1 MALYSRPRNT
11 RLLVISLVMLSLL
24 TITVD
29 YRGGENG
36 PLEAVGRGGV
46 AVVGALQGA
55 VSHVVRP
62 VTDWV
67 TGVVHIG
74 SLRSENDNLRAQIDK
89 YQAESGEN
97 TALRAQ
103 LLDLK
108 KLLKFRED
116 LQLEKT
122 VSAQVVAVSVGN
134 FESTVTIDQG
144 SSAGI
149 KVDMPVVSG
158 NGLVGHVI
166 TVAPNVS
173 IVQLI
178 IDPDSAV
185 ASRLAAVPRV
195 TGIVL
200 GQRNRPL
207 RMDLVDPEANV
218 VPSEQVLTSGYQIE
232 GGKALYPP
240 GIPIGFVSHI
250 YTRPGASLVKTIEI
264 SPAVDFSALEFV
276 LVILK
281 S

>member
-11 RLLVISLVMLSLL
+11 RLLVVSLVMLSLL

-36 PLEAVGRGGV
+36 PLEVVGRGAV
-46 AVVGALQGA
+46 SVVGALQGA

-62 VTDWV
+62 VSDWV

-74 SLRSENDNLRAQIDK
+74 SLRSENDRLSAEIDKLRA
-89 YQAESGEN
+89 ESAEN
-97 TALRAQ
+97 TSRKAQ
-103 LLDLK
+103 LIELEALLKMKERLDL
-108 KLLKFRED
+108 R
-116 LQLEKT
+116 KT
-122 VSAQVVAVSVGN
+122 VAAQVVAVSVGN
-134 FESTVTIDQG
+134 FEWTVTIDEG

-166 TVAPNVS
+166 SAAPNVS

-185 ASRLAAVPRV
+185 AARLGIARV

-207 RMDLVDPEANV
+207 TMDLVGPNANV
-218 VPSEQVLTSGYQIE
+218 VPSEPVVTSGYEIP
-232 GGKALYPP
+232 GGKALYPDD
-240 GIPIGFVSHI
+240 IPVGYVSHI
-250 YTRPGASLVKTIEI
+250 YASTNSLFKTVEI
-264 SPAVDFSALEFV
+264 TPAVDFSALEFV
-276 LVILK
+276 LVIVK

>member
-1 MALYSRPRNT
+1 MALYSRPRST
-11 RLLVISLVMLSLL
+11 RLLVVSLVMLSLL

-36 PLEAVGRGGV
+36 PLEVVGRGAV
-46 AVVGALQGA
+46 SVVGALQGA

-74 SLRSENDNLRAQIDK
+74 SLRSENDRLKAEIDKLRAQ
-89 YQAESGEN
+89 SGEN
-97 TALRAQ
+97 TSLKAQ
-103 LLDLK
+103 LIELEG
-108 KLLKFRED
+108 LLKMKER
-116 LQLEKT
+116 LHLRKT
-122 VSAQVVAVSVGN
+122 VAAQVVAVSVGN
-134 FESTVTIDQG
+134 FEWTVTIDQG

-166 TVAPNVS
+166 SAAPNVS

-178 IDPDSAV
+178 IDPESAV
-185 ASRLAAVPRV
+185 AARLGVARV

-207 RMDLVDPEANV
+207 TMDLVGPNANV
-218 VPSEQVLTSGYQIE
+218 VPSEPVVTSGYDIP
-232 GGKALYPP
+232 GGKALYPD
-240 GIPIGFVSHI
+240 GIPVGYVSHI
-250 YTRPGASLVKTIEI
+250 YARPNSLVTTIEI
-264 SPAVDFSALEFV
+264 APAVDFSALEFV
-276 LVILK
+276 LVIVK

>member
-11 RLLVISLVMLSLL
+11 RLLVVSLVMLSLL

-36 PLEAVGRGGV
+36 PLEVVGRGAV
-46 AVVGALQGA
+46 SVVGALQGA

-62 VTDWV
+62 VSDWV

-74 SLRSENDNLRAQIDK
+74 SLRSENDRLSAEIDKLRA
-89 YQAESGEN
+89 ESAEN
-97 TALRAQ
+97 TSRKAQ
-103 LLDLK
+103 LIELEALLKMKERLDL
-108 KLLKFRED
+108 R
-116 LQLEKT
+116 KT
-122 VSAQVVAVSVGN
+122 VGAQVVAVSVGN
-134 FESTVTIDQG
+134 FEWTVTIDEG

-166 TVAPNVS
+166 SAAPNVS

-185 ASRLAAVPRV
+185 AARLGIARV

-207 RMDLVDPEANV
+207 TMDLVGPNANV
-218 VPSEQVLTSGYQIE
+218 VPSEPVVTSGYEIP
-232 GGKALYPP
+232 GGKALYPDD
-240 GIPIGFVSHI
+240 IPVGYVSHI
-250 YTRPGASLVKTIEI
+250 YASTNSLFKTVEI
-264 SPAVDFSALEFV
+264 TPAVDFSALEFV
-276 LVILK
+276 LVIVK

>member
-29 YRGGENG
+29 YRGGQNG
-36 PLEAVGRGGV
+36 PLEVVGRGGV

-74 SLRSENDNLRAQIDK
+74 SLRSENDSLKAQIDK
-89 YQAESGEN
+89 LRAESGEN
-97 TALRAQ
+97 TSLKAQ
-103 LLDLK
+103 LIELEG
-108 KLLKFRED
+108 LLKVRER
-116 LQLEKT
+116 LQLRKT
-122 VSAQVVAVSVGN
+122 VAAQVVAQSVGN
-134 FESTVTIDQG
+134 FESTVTINEG
-144 SSAGI
+144 SSAGV

-158 NGLVGHVI
+158 SGLVGHVI
-166 TVAPNVS
+166 SVAPNVS

-185 ASRLAAVPRV
+185 ASRLARARV

-207 RMDLVDPEANV
+207 TMDLVDPDANV

-232 GGKALYPP
+232 GGKALYPD

-250 YTRPGASLVKTIEI
+250 YTPPGARLVKTIEI
-264 SPAVDFSALEFV
+264 TPAVDFSALEFV
-276 LVILK
+276 LVIVK

>member
-1 MALYSRPRNT
+1 MALYSRPRTT

-36 PLEAVGRGGV
+36 PLEVVGRGGV
-46 AVVGALQGA
+46 AIVGALQGA

-74 SLRSENDNLRAQIDK
+74 SLRSENDSLRAQIDK
-89 YQAESGEN
+89 LRAESGEN
-97 TALRAQ
+97 TSLKAQ
-103 LLDLK
+103 LIELEG
-108 KLLKFRED
+108 LLKIRER
-116 LQLEKT
+116 LQLRKT
-122 VSAQVVAVSVGN
+122 VAAQVVAESVGN
-134 FESTVTIDQG
+134 FESTVTINEG
-144 SSAGI
+144 SSAGV

-158 NGLVGHVI
+158 SGLVGHVI
-166 TVAPNVS
+166 SVAPNVS

-185 ASRLAAVPRV
+185 ASRLAAARV

-207 RMDLVDPEANV
+207 TMDLVDPDANV

-232 GGKALYPP
+232 GGKALYPD

-250 YTRPGASLVKTIEI
+250 YTRPGAQLVKTIEI
-264 SPAVDFSALEFV
+264 TPAVDFSALEFV
-276 LVILK
+276 LVIVK

>member
-11 RLLVISLVMLSLL
+11 RLLVSSLVMLSLL

-36 PLEAVGRGGV
+36 PLEVVGRGGV

-74 SLRSENDNLRAQIDK
+74 SLRSENDNLKAQIDK
-89 YQAESGEN
+89 LRTESGEN
-97 TALRAQ
+97 TSLKAQ
-103 LLDLK
+103 LIALEG
-108 KLLKFRED
+108 LLKMRER
-116 LQLEKT
+116 LQLRKT
-122 VSAQVVAVSVGN
+122 VAAQVVAESVGN
-134 FESTVTIDQG
+134 FESTVTINEG
-144 SSAGI
+144 SSAGVKI
-149 KVDMPVVSG
+149 DMPVVSES
-158 NGLVGHVI
+158 GLVGHVI
-166 TVAPNVS
+166 SVAPNVS

-185 ASRLAAVPRV
+185 AGRLASARV
-195 TGIVL
+195 TGLIQ

-207 RMDLVDPEANV
+207 TMNLVDTDANV
-218 VPSEQVLTSGYQIE
+218 TPSEQVLTSGYQIE
-232 GGKALYPP
+232 GGKALYPD
-240 GIPIGFVSHI
+240 GIPVGFVSHI
-250 YTRPGASLVKTIEI
+250 YASPNSLKKTIEI
-264 SPAVDFSALEFV
+264 TPAVDFSALEFV
-276 LVILK
+276 LVIVK

>member
-11 RLLVISLVMLSLL
+11 RLLVVSLVMLSLL

-36 PLEAVGRGGV
+36 PLEVVGRGAV
-46 AVVGALQGA
+46 SVVGALQGA

-74 SLRSENDNLRAQIDK
+74 SLRSENDRLRADIDKLRAQ
-89 YQAESGEN
+89 SGEN
-97 TALRAQ
+97 TSLKAQ
-103 LLDLK
+103 LVELEG
-108 KLLKFRED
+108 LLKIRER
-116 LQLEKT
+116 LQLRKT
-122 VSAQVVAVSVGN
+122 VAAQVVAVSVGN
-134 FESTVTIDQG
+134 FEWTVTIDQG

-166 TVAPNVS
+166 SAAPNVS

-185 ASRLAAVPRV
+185 AARLGIARV
-195 TGIVL
+195 TGVVL
-200 GQRNRPL
+200 GRRNRPL
-207 RMDLVDPEANV
+207 TMDLVDPEANV
-218 VPSEQVLTSGYQIE
+218 VPSEPVVTSGYEIP
-232 GGKALYPP
+232 GGKALYPD
-240 GIPIGFVSHI
+240 GIPVGFVSHI
-250 YTRPGASLVKTIEI
+250 YTRPGSLVKTIEI

-276 LVILK
+276 LVVVK

>member
-11 RLLVISLVMLSLL
+11 RLLVVSLVMLSLL

-36 PLEAVGRGGV
+36 PLEVVGRGAV
-46 AVVGALQGA
+46 SVVGALQGA

-62 VTDWV
+62 VSDWV

-74 SLRSENDNLRAQIDK
+74 SLRSENDRLSAEIDKLRA
-89 YQAESGEN
+89 ESAEN
-97 TALRAQ
+97 TSRKAQ
-103 LLDLK
+103 LIELEALLKMKERLDL
-108 KLLKFRED
+108 R
-116 LQLEKT
+116 KT
-122 VSAQVVAVSVGN
+122 VGAQVVAVSVGN
-134 FESTVTIDQG
+134 FEWTVTIDEG
-144 SSAGI
+144 SSAGV

-166 TVAPNVS
+166 SAAPNVS

-185 ASRLAAVPRV
+185 AARLGIARV

-207 RMDLVDPEANV
+207 TMELVGPNANV
-218 VPSEQVLTSGYQIE
+218 VPSEPVVTSGYEIP
-232 GGKALYPP
+232 GGKALYPDD
-240 GIPIGFVSHI
+240 IPVGYVSHI
-250 YTRPGASLVKTIEI
+250 YASTNSLFKTIEI
-264 SPAVDFSALEFV
+264 TPAVDFSALEFV
-276 LVILK
+276 LVIVK